1 MHYCPILFLT
11 RPASYCDTFIREV
24 QSLCLKYVVTSGQS
38 LASRFP
44 VFNLCAKLCEPARGE
59 LLLPVSQPRYRLLSA
74 QLTWGICTNQHLSPR
89 TTPNSSLLSVTL
101 TSQAPLPQTS
111 SSIPACWAV
120 FSARCSE
127 NTAITHCFLLG
138 AKIPL
143 HWLQFSFF
151 FLSFFF
157 FFLFWHSE
165 ECVFDCC
172 SQHSSTYTYKH
183 TEYRRLILQFARA
196 YSVTSCRP
204 LQLAEVRCL
213 LGSAI

>member
-1 MHYCPILFLT
+1 MRYCPILFLT

-151 FLSFFF
+151 FFFLFFF
-157 FFLFWHSE
+157 FFFGIQRN
-165 ECVFDCC
+165 VFLTVVL
-172 SQHSSTYTYKH
+172 SIH
-183 TEYRRLILQFARA
+183 RRIHINTRNIGGW
-196 YSVTSCRP
+196 SCNLP
-204 LQLAEVRCL
+204 ELTLWQAADPF
-213 LGSAI
+213 S